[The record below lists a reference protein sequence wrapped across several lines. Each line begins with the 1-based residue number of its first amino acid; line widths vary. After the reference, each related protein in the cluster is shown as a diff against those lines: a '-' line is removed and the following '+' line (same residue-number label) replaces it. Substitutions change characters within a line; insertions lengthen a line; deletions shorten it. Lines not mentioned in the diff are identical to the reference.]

1 MTATAARG
9 GVTERDWGGARAG
22 ARSRSEIG
30 GGVEGGGGG
39 GGPGW
44 AHPGP
49 GTAVGQNRAPWTMDA
64 YVSVL
69 RIHQIFY
76 HTYQH

>member
-39 GGPGW
+39 G
-44 AHPGP
+44 
-49 GTAVGQNRAPWTMDA
+49 TAVGQNRAPWTMDA

>member
-39 GGPGW
+39 DSGW
-44 AHPGP
+44 AEPCTVDYG
-49 GTAVGQNRAPWTMDA
+49 R
-64 YVSVL
+64 L
-69 RIHQIFY
+69 R
-76 HTYQH
+76 